1 MPELPE
7 VQTVIDDLTAA
18 GLPGRRILSV
28 DVRRPGI
35 VRPLSPDGFVCNV
48 SGLTFG
54 AISRHG
60 KFIHFTLSGGISLL
74 AHLRMTG
81 QFALTTDSEPN
92 DPHDRVVF
100 SLDDGRILRF
110 HDTRTFGRLICTSH
124 PEEILGRLG
133 PDALTSPLTGEQF
146 HAMLQS
152 RRRQIKALLLDQS
165 FIAGLGNIYCDEAL
179 FAAGIHPLRAS
190 DSLDPDE
197 GARLLDAVHTVL
209 RTALRNRGTSLGDGE
224 TNYVSGGR
232 AGENRSALRVYG
244 RKGQACYQCGT
255 DIEKIYVAQR
265 GTHFC
270 PACQPF
276 CRK

>member
-28 DVRRPGI
+28 DVRRPGT
-35 VRPLSPDGFVCNV
+35 VRPLSPGGFTCNV
-48 SGLTFG
+48 TGLTFG
-54 AISRHG
+54 TISRHG
-60 KFIHFTLSGGISLL
+60 KFIHFSLSGGISIL

-81 QFALTTDSEPN
+81 QFELTADMEPG

-100 SLDDGRILRF
+100 SLDDGRVLRF
-110 HDTRTFGRLICTSH
+110 HDTRTFGRLICTSN
-124 PEEILGRLG
+124 PDEILGRLG
-133 PDALTSPLTGEQF
+133 PDALTAPLTGEQF

-179 FAAGIHPLRAS
+179 FTAGIHPLRSSSSIDQNEA
-190 DSLDPDE
+190 
-197 GARLLDAVHTVL
+197 ARLLDAVHSVL
-209 RTALRNRGTSLGDGE
+209 RTSLRNRGTSLGDGE

-244 RKGQACYQCGT
+244 RRGQACYQCSAE
-255 DIEKIYVAQR
+255 IEKIYVAQR

-270 PACQPF
+270 PICQPF
-276 CRK
+276 YRK

>member
-60 KFIHFTLSGGISLL
+60 KFIHFSLSGGISIL

-81 QFALTTDSEPN
+81 QFALTAVDEPD

-100 SLDDGRILRF
+100 SLDDGSILRF

-146 HAMLQS
+146 HGMLQS
-152 RRRQIKALLLDQS
+152 RRRQIKALLLDQN

-179 FAAGIHPLRAS
+179 FAAGIHPLRSSGSIDQNEA
-190 DSLDPDE
+190 
-197 GARLLDAVHTVL
+197 ARLLDAVHSV
-209 RTALRNRGTSLGDGE
+209 
-224 TNYVSGGR
+224 
-232 AGENRSALRVYG
+232 
-244 RKGQACYQCGT
+244 
-255 DIEKIYVAQR
+255 
-265 GTHFC
+265 
-270 PACQPF
+270 
-276 CRK
+276 

>member
-7 VQTVIDDLTAA
+7 VQTVIDDLNAA
-18 GLPGRRILSV
+18 GLTGRSILSV
-28 DVRRPGI
+28 EVRRPGT
-35 VRPLSPDGFVCNV
+35 VRPLSPDGFTCNV
-48 SGLTFG
+48 SGLTFR

-60 KFIHFTLSGGISLL
+60 KFIHFSLSGGISIL

-81 QFALTTDSEPN
+81 QFALTTADEPD

-152 RRRQIKALLLDQS
+152 RRRQIKALLLDQR

-179 FAAGIHPLRAS
+179 FAAGIHPLRSSGSLGPEEAAS
-190 DSLDPDE
+190 
-197 GARLLDAVHTVL
+197 LLHAIHSVL
-209 RTALRNRGTSLGDGE
+209 RTSLRNRGTSLGDGE

-244 RKGQACYQCGT
+244 RRGRPCYQCGAE
-255 DIEKIYVAQR
+255 IEKIYVAQR

-270 PACQPF
+270 PVCQPLY
-276 CRK
+276 RK